1 MVQLEGDQF
10 ISRLTLMFD
19 KARTKGHVQLTMKK
33 YDGKTKPTP
42 KPDERKTKNKKGKV
56 TKPSSEPTPIVDP
69 DFMCLIRAN
78 YRAEKISTVVH
89 QRDVNKFQLA
99 YCNLLKS
106 NMDGLKRQKKTKL
119 KKATQ

>member
-42 KPDERKTKNKKGKV
+42 KPDKRKTTKKGKV
-56 TKPSSEPTPIVDP
+56 TKPSSEPTPTVDP

-89 QRDVNKFQLA
+89 QRDVNKFQLV

-106 NMDGLKRQKKTKL
+106 NIDGLKRQKKAKL